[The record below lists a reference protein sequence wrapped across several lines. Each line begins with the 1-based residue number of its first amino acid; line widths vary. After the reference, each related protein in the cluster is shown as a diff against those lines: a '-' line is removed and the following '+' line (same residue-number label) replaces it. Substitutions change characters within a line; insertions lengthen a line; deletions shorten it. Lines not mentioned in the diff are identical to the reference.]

1 MECIGRLKGLGIDL
15 MSRHQ
20 KLEIEVDSDIRKEY
34 DKLKDKEKLRIRI
47 VQYRKK
53 RSLDANAYYWTLL
66 TKFADVIGLSNP
78 EAHNVMLRGYG
89 QSEIFGGKAVYVTI
103 PDTEEAEKKVN
114 NATDYHLAPT
124 SQVRLGNDGV
134 MYRTYRLLRGSRT
147 YDTKEMS
154 RLIDGLITCCK
165 EAGIPETEIV
175 TPNEKKN
182 TERKVWCKF
191 WLRNYGVHL
200 RTTWTAVSIP
210 APTKWSGITFLE
222 EQTAPG
228 VKSMA
233 LSYRSGRTTIRTV
246 CTLIQ
251 RTEISMRTLRRLH
264 KDILKQISE
273 PGKIFERSLGS
284 HGYST

>member
-1 MECIGRLKGLGIDL
+1 MECVGRLKGLGIDL

-66 TKFADVIGLSNP
+66 TKFADVIGMSNS
-78 EAHNVMLRGYG
+78 EAHNMMLRGYG
-89 QSEIFGGKAVYVTI
+89 QSEIFDGKAVYVTI

-134 MYRTYRLLRGSRT
+134 IYRTYRLLRGSRT

-165 EAGIPETEIV
+165 EAGIPETEIAS
-175 TPNEKKN
+175 PSEKEILK
-182 TERKVWCKF
+182 ER
-191 WLRNYGVHL
+191 YGVNF
-200 RTTWTAVSIP
+200 
-210 APTKWSGITFLE
+210 G
-222 EQTAPG
+222 
-228 VKSMA
+228 
-233 LSYRSGRTTIRTV
+233 
-246 CTLIQ
+246 
-251 RTEISMRTLRRLH
+251 
-264 KDILKQISE
+264 
-273 PGKIFERSLGS
+273 
-284 HGYST
+284 

>member
-78 EAHNVMLRGYG
+78 EAHNMMLRGYG
-89 QSEIFGGKAVYVTI
+89 QSEIFDGKAVYVTI

-147 YDTKEMS
+147 YGTKEMS

-165 EAGIPETEIV
+165 EAGIPETEIAS
-175 TPNEKKN
+175 PNEKEILK
-182 TERKVWCKF
+182 ER
-191 WLRNYGVHL
+191 YGVNF
-200 RTTWTAVSIP
+200 
-210 APTKWSGITFLE
+210 G
-222 EQTAPG
+222 
-228 VKSMA
+228 
-233 LSYRSGRTTIRTV
+233 
-246 CTLIQ
+246 
-251 RTEISMRTLRRLH
+251 
-264 KDILKQISE
+264 
-273 PGKIFERSLGS
+273 
-284 HGYST
+284 

>member
-1 MECIGRLKGLGIDL
+1 MECIGRLKSLGIDL

-20 KLEIEVDSDIRKEY
+20 KLEIEIDSDIRKEY
-34 DKLKDKEKLRIRI
+34 DKLKDKDKLRIRI

-78 EAHNVMLRGYG
+78 EAHNMMLRGYG
-89 QSEIFGGKAVYVTI
+89 QSEIFDGKAVYVTI

-124 SQVRLGNDGV
+124 SQVRMGNDDV

-165 EAGIPETEIV
+165 EAGIPETEIAS
-175 TPNEKKN
+175 PNEKEILK
-182 TERKVWCKF
+182 ER
-191 WLRNYGVHL
+191 YGVNF
-200 RTTWTAVSIP
+200 
-210 APTKWSGITFLE
+210 G
-222 EQTAPG
+222 
-228 VKSMA
+228 
-233 LSYRSGRTTIRTV
+233 
-246 CTLIQ
+246 
-251 RTEISMRTLRRLH
+251 
-264 KDILKQISE
+264 
-273 PGKIFERSLGS
+273 
-284 HGYST
+284 

>member
-78 EAHNVMLRGYG
+78 EAHNMMLRGYG
-89 QSEIFGGKAVYVTI
+89 QSEIFDGKAVYVTI

-165 EAGIPETEIV
+165 EAGIPETEIAS
-175 TPNEKKN
+175 PNEKEILK
-182 TERKVWCKF
+182 ER
-191 WLRNYGVHL
+191 YGVNF
-200 RTTWTAVSIP
+200 
-210 APTKWSGITFLE
+210 G
-222 EQTAPG
+222 
-228 VKSMA
+228 
-233 LSYRSGRTTIRTV
+233 
-246 CTLIQ
+246 
-251 RTEISMRTLRRLH
+251 
-264 KDILKQISE
+264 
-273 PGKIFERSLGS
+273 
-284 HGYST
+284 

>member
-20 KLEIEVDSDIRKEY
+20 KLEIEIDSDIREEY

-66 TKFADVIGLSNP
+66 TKFADVIGLGNP
-78 EAHNVMLRGYG
+78 EAHNMMLRGYG
-89 QSEIFGGKAVYVTI
+89 QSEIFDGRAVYVTI

-124 SQVRLGNDGV
+124 SQVRMGNDDV

-154 RLIDGLITCCK
+154 KLIDGLVTCCK
-165 EAGIPETEIV
+165 EAGIPETEIAS
-175 TPNEKKN
+175 PNEKEILK
-182 TERKVWCKF
+182 ER
-191 WLRNYGVHL
+191 YGVNF
-200 RTTWTAVSIP
+200 
-210 APTKWSGITFLE
+210 G
-222 EQTAPG
+222 
-228 VKSMA
+228 
-233 LSYRSGRTTIRTV
+233 
-246 CTLIQ
+246 
-251 RTEISMRTLRRLH
+251 
-264 KDILKQISE
+264 
-273 PGKIFERSLGS
+273 
-284 HGYST
+284 

>member
-15 MSRHQ
+15 MSRRQ

-78 EAHNVMLRGYG
+78 EAHNMMLRGYG

-165 EAGIPETEIV
+165 EAGIPETEIAS
-175 TPNEKKN
+175 PNEKEILK
-182 TERKVWCKF
+182 ER
-191 WLRNYGVHL
+191 YGVNF
-200 RTTWTAVSIP
+200 
-210 APTKWSGITFLE
+210 G
-222 EQTAPG
+222 
-228 VKSMA
+228 
-233 LSYRSGRTTIRTV
+233 
-246 CTLIQ
+246 
-251 RTEISMRTLRRLH
+251 
-264 KDILKQISE
+264 
-273 PGKIFERSLGS
+273 
-284 HGYST
+284 

>member
-34 DKLKDKEKLRIRI
+34 EKLKDKEKLRIRI

-78 EAHNVMLRGYG
+78 EAHNMMLRGYG
-89 QSEIFGGKAVYVTI
+89 QSEIFDGKAVYVTI

-175 TPNEKKN
+175 TPNEKEILK
-182 TERKVWCKF
+182 ER
-191 WLRNYGVHL
+191 YGVNF
-200 RTTWTAVSIP
+200 
-210 APTKWSGITFLE
+210 G
-222 EQTAPG
+222 
-228 VKSMA
+228 
-233 LSYRSGRTTIRTV
+233 
-246 CTLIQ
+246 
-251 RTEISMRTLRRLH
+251 
-264 KDILKQISE
+264 
-273 PGKIFERSLGS
+273 
-284 HGYST
+284 

>member
-20 KLEIEVDSDIRKEY
+20 KLEIEIDSDIREEY

-78 EAHNVMLRGYG
+78 EAHNMMLRGYG
-89 QSEIFGGKAVYVTI
+89 QSEIFDGRAVYVTI

-124 SQVRLGNDGV
+124 SQVRKGNDDV
-134 MYRTYRLLRGSRT
+134 LYRTYRLLRGSRT

-154 RLIDGLITCCK
+154 RLIDGLVTCCK
-165 EAGIPETEIV
+165 EAGIPETEIAS
-175 TPNEKKN
+175 PNEKEILK
-182 TERKVWCKF
+182 ER
-191 WLRNYGVHL
+191 YGVNF
-200 RTTWTAVSIP
+200 
-210 APTKWSGITFLE
+210 G
-222 EQTAPG
+222 
-228 VKSMA
+228 
-233 LSYRSGRTTIRTV
+233 
-246 CTLIQ
+246 
-251 RTEISMRTLRRLH
+251 
-264 KDILKQISE
+264 
-273 PGKIFERSLGS
+273 
-284 HGYST
+284 

>member
-1 MECIGRLKGLGIDL
+1 MECIGRFKGLGIDL
-15 MSRHQ
+15 MSKHQ
-20 KLEIEVDSDIRKEY
+20 KLEIEIDTDIREEY

-78 EAHNVMLRGYG
+78 EAHNMMLRGYG
-89 QSEIFGGKAVYVTI
+89 QSEIFDGRAVYVTI

-124 SQVRLGNDGV
+124 SQVRMGNDDV

-165 EAGIPETEIV
+165 EAGIPETEIAS
-175 TPNEKKN
+175 PNEKEILK
-182 TERKVWCKF
+182 ER
-191 WLRNYGVHL
+191 YGVNF
-200 RTTWTAVSIP
+200 
-210 APTKWSGITFLE
+210 G
-222 EQTAPG
+222 
-228 VKSMA
+228 
-233 LSYRSGRTTIRTV
+233 
-246 CTLIQ
+246 
-251 RTEISMRTLRRLH
+251 
-264 KDILKQISE
+264 
-273 PGKIFERSLGS
+273 
-284 HGYST
+284 

>member
-20 KLEIEVDSDIRKEY
+20 KLEIEIDSDIREEY

-78 EAHNVMLRGYG
+78 EAHNMMLRGYG
-89 QSEIFGGKAVYVTI
+89 QSEIFDGRAVYVTI

-124 SQVRLGNDGV
+124 SQVRMGNDDV

-165 EAGIPETEIV
+165 EAGIPETEIAS
-175 TPNEKKN
+175 PNEKEILK
-182 TERKVWCKF
+182 ER
-191 WLRNYGVHL
+191 YGVNF
-200 RTTWTAVSIP
+200 
-210 APTKWSGITFLE
+210 G
-222 EQTAPG
+222 
-228 VKSMA
+228 
-233 LSYRSGRTTIRTV
+233 
-246 CTLIQ
+246 
-251 RTEISMRTLRRLH
+251 
-264 KDILKQISE
+264 
-273 PGKIFERSLGS
+273 
-284 HGYST
+284 

>member
-20 KLEIEVDSDIRKEY
+20 KLEIEIDSDIREEY

-78 EAHNVMLRGYG
+78 EAHNMMLRGYG
-89 QSEIFGGKAVYVTI
+89 QSEIFDGKAVYVTI

-124 SQVRLGNDGV
+124 SQVRMGNDDV
-134 MYRTYRLLRGSRT
+134 LYRTYRLLRGSRT

-154 RLIDGLITCCK
+154 RLIDGLVTCCK
-165 EAGIPETEIV
+165 EAGIPETEIAS
-175 TPNEKKN
+175 PNEKEILK
-182 TERKVWCKF
+182 ER
-191 WLRNYGVHL
+191 YGVNF
-200 RTTWTAVSIP
+200 
-210 APTKWSGITFLE
+210 G
-222 EQTAPG
+222 
-228 VKSMA
+228 
-233 LSYRSGRTTIRTV
+233 
-246 CTLIQ
+246 
-251 RTEISMRTLRRLH
+251 
-264 KDILKQISE
+264 
-273 PGKIFERSLGS
+273 
-284 HGYST
+284 

>member
-20 KLEIEVDSDIRKEY
+20 KLEIEIDSDIREEY

-78 EAHNVMLRGYG
+78 EAHNMMLRGYG
-89 QSEIFGGKAVYVTI
+89 QSEIFDGRAVYVTI

-124 SQVRLGNDGV
+124 SQVRMGNDDV
-134 MYRTYRLLRGSRT
+134 LYRTYRLLRGSRT

-165 EAGIPETEIV
+165 EAGIPETEIAS
-175 TPNEKKN
+175 PNEKEILK
-182 TERKVWCKF
+182 ER
-191 WLRNYGVHL
+191 YGVNF
-200 RTTWTAVSIP
+200 
-210 APTKWSGITFLE
+210 G
-222 EQTAPG
+222 
-228 VKSMA
+228 
-233 LSYRSGRTTIRTV
+233 
-246 CTLIQ
+246 
-251 RTEISMRTLRRLH
+251 
-264 KDILKQISE
+264 
-273 PGKIFERSLGS
+273 
-284 HGYST
+284 

>member
-34 DKLKDKEKLRIRI
+34 DKLKDKEKLRVRI

-78 EAHNVMLRGYG
+78 EAHNMMLRGYG
-89 QSEIFGGKAVYVTI
+89 QSEIFDGKAVYVTI

-175 TPNEKKN
+175 TPNEKEILK
-182 TERKVWCKF
+182 ER
-191 WLRNYGVHL
+191 YGVNF
-200 RTTWTAVSIP
+200 
-210 APTKWSGITFLE
+210 G
-222 EQTAPG
+222 
-228 VKSMA
+228 
-233 LSYRSGRTTIRTV
+233 
-246 CTLIQ
+246 
-251 RTEISMRTLRRLH
+251 
-264 KDILKQISE
+264 
-273 PGKIFERSLGS
+273 
-284 HGYST
+284 

>member
-66 TKFADVIGLSNP
+66 TKFADVIGMSNS
-78 EAHNVMLRGYG
+78 EAHNMMLRGYG
-89 QSEIFGGKAVYVTI
+89 QSEIFDGKAVYVTI

-165 EAGIPETEIV
+165 EAGIPETEIAS
-175 TPNEKKN
+175 PNEKEILE
-182 TERKVWCKF
+182 ER
-191 WLRNYGVHL
+191 YGVNF
-200 RTTWTAVSIP
+200 
-210 APTKWSGITFLE
+210 G
-222 EQTAPG
+222 
-228 VKSMA
+228 
-233 LSYRSGRTTIRTV
+233 
-246 CTLIQ
+246 
-251 RTEISMRTLRRLH
+251 
-264 KDILKQISE
+264 
-273 PGKIFERSLGS
+273 
-284 HGYST
+284 

>member
-34 DKLKDKEKLRIRI
+34 DELKDKEKLRIRI

-78 EAHNVMLRGYG
+78 EAHNMMLRGYG
-89 QSEIFGGKAVYVTI
+89 QSEIFDGKAVYVTI

-165 EAGIPETEIV
+165 EAEIPETEIAS
-175 TPNEKKN
+175 PNEKEILK
-182 TERKVWCKF
+182 ER
-191 WLRNYGVHL
+191 YGVNF
-200 RTTWTAVSIP
+200 
-210 APTKWSGITFLE
+210 G
-222 EQTAPG
+222 
-228 VKSMA
+228 
-233 LSYRSGRTTIRTV
+233 
-246 CTLIQ
+246 
-251 RTEISMRTLRRLH
+251 
-264 KDILKQISE
+264 
-273 PGKIFERSLGS
+273 
-284 HGYST
+284 

>member
-78 EAHNVMLRGYG
+78 EAHNMMLRGYG
-89 QSEIFGGKAVYVTI
+89 QSEIFDGKAVYVTI

-165 EAGIPETEIV
+165 EAGIPETEIAS
-175 TPNEKKN
+175 PNEK
-182 TERKVWCKF
+182 E
-191 WLRNYGVHL
+191 
-200 RTTWTAVSIP
+200 
-210 APTKWSGITFLE
+210 
-222 EQTAPG
+222 
-228 VKSMA
+228 
-233 LSYRSGRTTIRTV
+233 
-246 CTLIQ
+246 
-251 RTEISMRTLRRLH
+251 
-264 KDILKQISE
+264 ILK
-273 PGKIFERSLGS
+273 ER
-284 HGYST
+284 HGVNFG